1 MGFWSELGQLAKD
14 IGGDFK
20 QLGSEV
26 KEITSESVDEF
37 KNDPAKYTMDA
48 VKDVGAVAVPVALA
62 VGTIAAKVAWEV
74 GKGVVEKSKN
84 AQEAAASQTDE
95 QLLRGLDSKN
105 IMTLGATSAEVQK
118 RGLMT
123 KDEVTMVVKT
133 NRLDS

>member
-14 IGGDFK
+14 IGDDFK

-26 KEITSESVDEF
+26 KEITSESVVEF
-37 KNDPAKYTMDA
+37 KNDPTKYAMDA
-48 VKDVGAVAVPVALA
+48 IKDVGAVAVPVALA

-95 QLLRGLDSKN
+95 QLLKGLDSKDT
-105 IMTLGATSAEVQK
+105 IALGAAGVEVQK

-123 KDEVTMVVKT
+123 KDEFVMVVKA